1 MSRVTIDNI
10 QHDASGLDN
19 MSWAEIT
26 KLYQIEVVPRKMV
39 EMIIAKCEVMK
50 LQIIDNDYEKSVVCF
65 NTCNSLK
72 NYAESLLKQFEE
84 EEETNF
90 EITAEDLHDY
100 MYGI

>member
-26 KLYQIEVVPRKMV
+26 ELYQIEVVPRKMV
-39 EMIIAKCEVMK
+39 EMIIAKCKKNEEA
-50 LQIIDNDYEKSVVCF
+50 LLPYYGEPFEDGADSAYTDIR
-65 NTCNSLK
+65 

-84 EEETNF
+84 E
-90 EITAEDLHDY
+90 
-100 MYGI
+100 

>member
-39 EMIIAKCEVMK
+39 EMIIANCSSKESRF
-50 LQIIDNDYEKSVVCF
+50 DF
-65 NTCNSLK
+65 NGEDDKRDLMRDVIG
-72 NYAESLLKQFEE
+72 YAESLLEQFEE
-84 EEETNF
+84 
-90 EITAEDLHDY
+90 D
-100 MYGI
+100 